1 MSTIEWVDGNRIQ
14 TVPPKKPKKL
24 TGTRFAAVMGL
35 NEWTTPFAVWAAVT
49 RVYVDPFL
57 ETIYTAA
64 GKAIELKQAEYFAK
78 TYFWKRVITP
88 TDVYGEDY
96 FNKTFGDFF
105 PQEPVLGGS
114 WDYLVYDK
122 NGNPVEVLEMKTTKN
137 STDWEND
144 IPEYYALQAALY
156 AYLLG
161 VDTVTMV
168 ASFLDKP
175 CSLRSPSKE
184 DCAGCKLR
192 NQCDYADPEKFVCNK
207 ENTIT
212 RTFKVSQRY
221 PEFEK
226 RYVRPALKWWKAH
239 VETGLSP
246 AFDEKKDAEILKE
259 LRKNNVNPETDIA
272 ELVKEAEQLKGE
284 IDAVTATVAEKEKRY
299 KTLVDMIKKSAI
311 AQFRPGDKKVSIA
324 GGSYNWEVSV
334 SKTSKIDKDAMKA
347 DGVLDKYTT
356 IEESYRISPKAIKE
370 K

>member
-1 MSTIEWVDGNRIQ
+1 MEWLDGNRIQ
-14 TVPPKKPKKL
+14 IVPPRKPKKL
-24 TGTRFAAVMGL
+24 TGTRFASILGL
-35 NEWTTPFAVWAAVT
+35 NPWSTAFEIWCAVT
-49 RVYVDPFL
+49 RTYEAPF
-57 ETIYTAA
+57 EDTIYTKA
-64 GKAIELKQAEYFAK
+64 GKTIEPKQAEFMKK
-78 TYFWKRVITP
+78 TYFWKNIISP
-88 TDVYGEDY
+88 SDLWGKDY
-96 FNKTFGDFF
+96 FSKTFGDFF
-105 PQEPVLGGS
+105 KDTPVLGGM
-114 WDYLVYDK
+114 WDFLVVDK
-122 NGNPVEVLEMKTTKN
+122 DGNPIEVLEMKTTKRAE
-137 STDWEND
+137 DWAED

-161 VDTVTMV
+161 VDDVTMV
-168 ASFLDKP
+168 ASFL
-175 CSLRSPSKE
+175 E
-184 DCAGCKLR
+184 DG
-192 NQCDYADPEKFVCNK
+192 DYANPEKFECNNS
-207 ENTIT
+207 NTIV
-212 RTFKVSQRY
+212 RRFKVSQRY

-226 RYVRPALKWWKAH
+226 RYVHPALKWWKAH

-311 AQFRPGDKKVSIA
+311 AQFRPGDKKVSIT

-334 SKTSKIDKDAMKA
+334 SKSTKIDKDAMKA

-370 K
+370 E